1 MKNILII
8 VSLLF
13 LFSCGDRETTTYK
26 KAQGQC
32 GETWGDKFLD
42 YEVGGGLAAAENRL
56 NELGIKADDMTLD
69 SLELLWVCVTCQDC
83 NNGWFY
89 VITTSSDNED
99 ILLEQG
105 FSAQ

>member
-42 YEVGGGLAAAENRL
+42 YEVGNNLIVGS
-56 NELGIKADDMTLD
+56 DP
-69 SLELLWVCVTCQDC
+69 SL
-83 NNGWFY
+83 
-89 VITTSSDNED
+89 
-99 ILLEQG
+99 
-105 FSAQ
+105 